1 MTSVRNYTDK
11 ELLERVKISEGFK
24 NIPTGH
30 WIIGV
35 RSKEDVYDVYDDKF
49 YEFVG
54 ERFVRVLTG
63 TTNSGGKQLKG
74 GFKAFNKYGSA
85 ILKADK
91 FYYDVWQYRL
101 HRGRMPALCQTGAKV
116 TVYRDGDLDKK
127 AEQLG
132 KPISGWYGINYH
144 TNTYNFERNNL
155 KIVKWF
161 IGNWSAGCQV
171 INDREQYLE
180 QMDEFRYL
188 HESGEQTSVSYCL
201 LNEF

>member
-1 MTSVRNYTDK
+1 MYGSIDFTEVECRHSVR
-11 ELLERVKISEGFK
+11 
-24 NIPTGH
+24 P
-30 WIIGV
+30 
-35 RSKEDVYDVYDDKF
+35 
-49 YEFVG
+49 
-54 ERFVRVLTG
+54 
-63 TTNSGGKQLKG
+63 
-74 GFKAFNKYGSA
+74 
-85 ILKADK
+85 
-91 FYYDVWQYRL
+91 
-101 HRGRMPALCQTGAKV
+101 
-116 TVYRDGDLDKK
+116 DGDLDKK